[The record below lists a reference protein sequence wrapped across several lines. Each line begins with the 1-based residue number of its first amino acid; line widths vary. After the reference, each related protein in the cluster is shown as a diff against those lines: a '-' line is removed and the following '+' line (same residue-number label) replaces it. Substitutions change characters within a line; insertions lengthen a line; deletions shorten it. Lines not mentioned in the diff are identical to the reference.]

1 MEETDPKHLETFRL
15 APGPPA
21 AANRDCIWAWTS
33 GLWKLEPPRL
43 TPAVYPIN
51 AGLGGWLR
59 PLTELHG
66 RT

>member
-1 MEETDPKHLETFRL
+1 MEATDLKRFETFRL
-15 APGPPA
+15 APGSPA

-43 TPAVYPIN
+43 TPAVHPIN
-51 AGLGGWLR
+51 AALRGWLR